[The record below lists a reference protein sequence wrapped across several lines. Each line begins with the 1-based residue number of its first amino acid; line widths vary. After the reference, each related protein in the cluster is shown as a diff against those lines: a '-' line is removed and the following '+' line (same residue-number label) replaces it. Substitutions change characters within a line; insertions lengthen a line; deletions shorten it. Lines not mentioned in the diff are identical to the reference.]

1 MTRAGSP
8 FASASTRL
16 VDQNSFHEIGA
27 ISGIAEYDENNELKH
42 LTPANCVFGRG
53 KIDGRTVVVVGDDFT
68 VRGGSAD
75 ASISTKPLMAEEMAH
90 DFRLPIIR
98 VIEGSGGGGS
108 VKTIETKGAAN
119 LPGGVGGTRWYWY
132 TTANMA
138 RVPVVGLG
146 LGSVAGLGAARLAA
160 THYSVMTKNSA
171 MFVAGPPVVKRLG
184 QDLTKQELG
193 GADIQTRAGGVDDA
207 VDTEEE
213 AFERARRF
221 LSYLPSSVYEL
232 PPTMPCNDD
241 PERAEE
247 SLMKA
252 VPRNRRQVYKMRP
265 IIDAV
270 VDKGSFFEVN
280 ANFGRPIITGLARLE
295 GRAVL
300 LLASDPFHYGGSWT
314 AEACQKVVRWVDFAE
329 TFHLPVVYLMDCPGF
344 MIGLEAEKSAT
355 IRHGVRAMAAVNQTT
370 VPWCTIIV
378 RNAFGVAGVVH
389 QPANRF
395 SMRYAWPSAYWGSLP
410 LEGGIEAAYR
420 ADIDAA
426 DDPEAKLKEIEDRL
440 NKLRSPFR
448 SAEKFWVEEVIDP
461 RKTRSLLCEFARLA
475 EPLRTDD
482 RADAEKAAPS
492 VMASRDGRRQPEH
505 GALVHDHRA
514 QFLRRRRRGA
524 QPADRFSMRYA
535 WPSAYWGSLPLEGGI
550 EAAYRA
556 DIDAADDPKAKLK
569 EIEDR
574 LNKLRSP
581 FRSAEKFWVE
591 EIIDPRKTRSLLCEF
606 ARLAEPIRTP
616 GPATNMAI
624 GREEANG
631 ERGEQ
636 RVANALLA
644 IRSSSRHHRLRRAAR
659 SPARS
664 APRRRRAR
672 RRRRTP
678 ADRSQAPSATGR
690 RRRPRS
696 PRPAGGRQRSSR
708 TPDWRAPARTAARS
722 AAPSAARWRSSRARR
737 TSQTATGRRT
747 RNR

>member
-1 MTRAGSP
+1 MNWKPELDDLARREA
-8 FASASTRL
+8 FAQEMGGADKVKRQRDQGRL
-16 VDQNSFHEIGA
+16 NVRERIDRILDQNSFHEIGA
-27 ISGIAEYDENNELKH
+27 ISGTAEYDTTGELTN

-53 KIDGRTVVVVGDDFT
+53 KVDGRTVVIVGDDFT

-75 ASISTKPLMAEEMAH
+75 ASISAKPLMAEELAH

-119 LPGGVGGTRWYWY
+119 LPGGVGSTRWYAY

-160 THYSVMTKNSA
+160 SHYSVMTKASA
-171 MFVAGPPVVKRLG
+171 MFVAGPPVVARLG
-184 QDLTKQELG
+184 QKLDKQELG
-193 GADIQTRAGGVDDA
+193 GWEIQTKSGGIDHA

-213 AFERARRF
+213 AFACARRF
-221 LSYLPSSVYEL
+221 LSYLPSSVFEL
-232 PPTMPCNDD
+232 PATVPCDDD

-265 IIDAV
+265 IIEAV
-270 VDKGSFFEVN
+270 VDKGSFFEMGQ
-280 ANFGRPIITGLARLE
+280 NFGRSVIAGLARFE

-300 LLASDPFHYGGSWT
+300 LLASDPYHYGGSWT
-314 AEACQKVVRWVDFAE
+314 TEACQKVVRFVDLAE

-344 MIGLEAEKSAT
+344 MIGLDAEKSAT

-426 DDPEAKLKEIEDRL
+426 ADPKAKMLEIEDRL

-461 RKTRSLLCEFARLA
+461 RKTRSL
-475 EPLRTDD
+475 
-482 RADAEKAAPS
+482 
-492 VMASRDGRRQPEH
+492 
-505 GALVHDHRA
+505 
-514 QFLRRRRRGA
+514 
-524 QPADRFSMRYA
+524 
-535 WPSAYWGSLPLEGGI
+535 I
-550 EAAYRA
+550 
-556 DIDAADDPKAKLK
+556 
-569 EIEDR
+569 
-574 LNKLRSP
+574 
-581 FRSAEKFWVE
+581 
-591 EIIDPRKTRSLLCEF
+591 CEF

-616 GPATNMAI
+616 GPSSMAI
-624 GREEANG
+624 
-631 ERGEQ
+631 
-636 RVANALLA
+636 
-644 IRSSSRHHRLRRAAR
+644 
-659 SPARS
+659 
-664 APRRRRAR
+664 
-672 RRRRTP
+672 
-678 ADRSQAPSATGR
+678 
-690 RRRPRS
+690 RP
-696 PRPAGGRQRSSR
+696 
-708 TPDWRAPARTAARS
+708 
-722 AAPSAARWRSSRARR
+722 
-737 TSQTATGRRT
+737 
-747 RNR
+747 

>member
-1 MTRAGSP
+1 MGGVDKVKRQHDQG
-8 FASASTRL
+8 RL
-16 VDQNSFHEIGA
+16 TVRERIDRIVDKDTFHEIGA
-27 ISGIAEYDENNELKH
+27 ISGVGEYDENNELKH

-53 KIDGRTVVVVGDDFT
+53 RIDGRTVVVVGDDFT

-108 VKTIETKGAAN
+108 VKTIETRGAAN
-119 LPGGVGGTRWYWY
+119 LPGGVGGTRAYWL

-160 THYSVMTKNSA
+160 THYSVMTRSSA

-213 AFERARRF
+213 AFARARRF

-232 PPTMPCNDD
+232 PPTTPCSDD

-265 IIDAV
+265 IIEAL

-280 ANFGRPIITGLARLE
+280 SNFGRPMITGLARFD

-355 IRHGVRAMAAVNQTT
+355 IRHGVRAMAAVNQNT

-389 QPANRF
+389 QPANRY

-426 DDPEAKLKEIEDRL
+426 EDPAAKLKEIEDRL

-461 RKTRSLLCEFARLA
+461 RR
-475 EPLRTDD
+475 
-482 RADAEKAAPS
+482 
-492 VMASRDGRRQPEH
+492 
-505 GALVHDHRA
+505 
-514 QFLRRRRRGA
+514 
-524 QPADRFSMRYA
+524 
-535 WPSAYWGSLPLEGGI
+535 
-550 EAAYRA
+550 
-556 DIDAADDPKAKLK
+556 
-569 EIEDR
+569 
-574 LNKLRSP
+574 
-581 FRSAEKFWVE
+581 
-591 EIIDPRKTRSLLCEF
+591 TRSLLCEF
-606 ARLAEPIRTP
+606 ARLAEPIRTT

-624 GREEANG
+624 
-631 ERGEQ
+631 
-636 RVANALLA
+636 
-644 IRSSSRHHRLRRAAR
+644 
-659 SPARS
+659 
-664 APRRRRAR
+664 
-672 RRRRTP
+672 
-678 ADRSQAPSATGR
+678 
-690 RRRPRS
+690 RP
-696 PRPAGGRQRSSR
+696 
-708 TPDWRAPARTAARS
+708 
-722 AAPSAARWRSSRARR
+722 
-737 TSQTATGRRT
+737 
-747 RNR
+747 